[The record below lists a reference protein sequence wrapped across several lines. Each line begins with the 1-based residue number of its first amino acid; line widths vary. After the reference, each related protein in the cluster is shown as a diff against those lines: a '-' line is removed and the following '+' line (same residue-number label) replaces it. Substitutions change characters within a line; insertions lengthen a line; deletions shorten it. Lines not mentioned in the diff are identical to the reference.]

1 MSQVMLQGP
10 RILFII
16 RGFETTGMAKHVRMD
31 LDGDLGLL
39 PGPGYHFPHGVDGQ
53 AVRIRSGVHHFEYSV
68 EVL

>member
-31 LDGDLGLL
+31 RHSALILEGKKIG
-39 PGPGYHFPHGVDGQ
+39 
-53 AVRIRSGVHHFEYSV
+53 R
-68 EVL
+68 